1 MPVSTSIPI
10 QRLSQSEFGSLSYG
24 VMEHVFAIHKE
35 FGPFCDEK
43 IYKRELAQRM
53 AGVSLEVAVDVTFR
67 SFAKRYFLDVV
78 VGAGGVFEFK
88 CVDDLHPR
96 HRAQLLHYL
105 LLLDLG
111 HAKLINMRTGEVQH
125 EFVNAALSTEE
136 RRQFQVNT
144 SAWQAGSEGAGL
156 FEQHLIS
163 LLREFGTG
171 LDLHFYEDALTH
183 FLGGEIGVLQEVP
196 VHSSDESVLGTQRM
210 RLATPAS
217 AFKLTAFKDE
227 QPHFADHCR
236 RLLNHTPLIT
246 MLWANIAR
254 RQVTLTSILKTGK
267 F

>member
-96 HRAQLLHYL
+96 HRAQLLHYRCCSIWVTRNSSTCEP
-105 LLLDLG
+105 
-111 HAKLINMRTGEVQH
+111 AKC
-125 EFVNAALSTEE
+125 ST
-136 RRQFQVNT
+136 N
-144 SAWQAGSEGAGL
+144 
-156 FEQHLIS
+156 
-163 LLREFGTG
+163 
-171 LDLHFYEDALTH
+171 
-183 FLGGEIGVLQEVP
+183 
-196 VHSSDESVLGTQRM
+196 SS
-210 RLATPAS
+210 TP
-217 AFKLTAFKDE
+217 
-227 QPHFADHCR
+227 R
-236 RLLNHTPLIT
+236 
-246 MLWANIAR
+246 
-254 RQVTLTSILKTGK
+254 
-267 F
+267 